1 MGLLKAEISKKRQ
14 RLEEDIDGKRFFK
27 QKRELEA
34 KAQCQATAPNSA
46 SASGSS
52 ATKSNSN
59 SASASSF
66 GTTSSNTA
74 ASKSLTD
81 EQNIDK
87 MNLPKQKPII
97 LFGEDGDAR
106 LDRLKYVLK
115 AGLFEVDSDI
125 MKGRTNDFLHGEGGV
140 REDNLSAD
148 GCSSGIDADKD
159 LKRMKTNFE
168 ELFDEDKILVF
179 FNKLLNEW
187 NQELREMPDVE
198 RRTAKGKSMV
208 DTFKKK
214 RKKKQANIIAV
225 VMACKKGN
233 YGRDL
238 LSRGSDLFLNDVIY
252 FSYLSETSYSKI
264 IRLSAAIITNQVI
277 KSTSSTTKNYSVV
290 CHYYYQPGDQKYV
303 QYSKIIWQPA
313 AIITN

>member
-59 SASASSF
+59 SASASSS

-125 MKGRTNDFLHGEGGV
+125 MKGRTNDFLRDILVRKRQKTEVDGDVKDGEGGV

-148 GCSSGIDADKD
+148 GCSS
-159 LKRMKTNFE
+159 
-168 ELFDEDKILVF
+168 DKILVF

-233 YGRDL
+233 YGCDL

-277 KSTSSTTKNYSVV
+277 KSTSSTTKNYSVA